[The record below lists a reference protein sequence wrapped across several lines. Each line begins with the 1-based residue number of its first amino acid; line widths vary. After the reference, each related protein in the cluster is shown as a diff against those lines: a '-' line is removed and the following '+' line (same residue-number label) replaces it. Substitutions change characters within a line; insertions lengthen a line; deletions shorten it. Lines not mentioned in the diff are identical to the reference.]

1 MVVPVVHSVVLSS
14 VVHSVV
20 HTVCN
25 PMVLSSVVL
34 HPVVLSS
41 EVGATVVVPVAP
53 SAAAQRY
60 KCEGPN
66 FANVPHLLESLIGL
80 IQPFSEREEVHCLP
94 TAVYPLPSG
103 GGRKKTGVI
112 PHEYNQNGFG

>member
-66 FANVPHLLESLIGL
+66 FANVPHLLESLTGL
-80 IQPFSEREEVHCLP
+80 IQPFSVHCLP

-112 PHEYNQNGFG
+112 PHEYNQHGFG